1 MTKNKIKFPFTIHVD
16 FQQNSIYLTNLDPS
30 KKKLNNQTEA
40 NVGLGGLKVVVIVKN
55 RLEILHSCL
64 ALLLVLLSM

>member
-1 MTKNKIKFPFTIHVD
+1 MY
-16 FQQNSIYLTNLDPS
+16 QNYICLTNFYPW